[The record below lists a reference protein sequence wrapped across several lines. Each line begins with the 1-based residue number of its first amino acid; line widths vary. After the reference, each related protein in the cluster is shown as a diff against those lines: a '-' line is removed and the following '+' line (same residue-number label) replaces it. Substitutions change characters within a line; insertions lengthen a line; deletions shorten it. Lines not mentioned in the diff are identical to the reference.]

1 MSAYIP
7 PWSSPYIIGIAGLS
21 GSGKTTVAQEITNS
35 INQPWTILLSL
46 DNFYKDLTPEQSKLA
61 YSNEFDFDK
70 PDAYDFDAIIECVRN
85 IKAGKKVDIP
95 VYSFKTHSRQP
106 NQKITIYGANVV
118 IIEGIMSLFHPEL
131 LKLMDFKV
139 FVDTDIDIC
148 YSRRLLRDIIHRDRS
163 IEGVIQQW
171 NKFVKPNSIAYVL
184 PTRSNADIVIPRGSD
199 NKIALS
205 MLIAHLKRKL
215 KEKSDIHI
223 AHLNSL
229 HAGPDMSR
237 VHILPV
243 HNQLKVLYTTILDST
258 TSSDDF
264 IFNFNRIASLLITF
278 ALDFIPYESGV
289 TLGRTITTPTNHS
302 ISFSDA
308 YFQTSNV
315 IGVSMIRSGDVFQR
329 ALRQTIP
336 SVQIGKLLIQAD
348 SRTGEPQLHT
358 EKLPEFT
365 VKDTILL
372 FEAEIISGT
381 AGVMAI
387 KVLLDHGVKE
397 DQIIIVSYRVT
408 EIALRRIFA
417 AFPKV
422 TVVTGGVEDIDARI
436 IDDRYF
442 GTV

>member
-1 MSAYIP
+1 MTSYIP

-46 DNFYKDLTPEQSKLA
+46 DNFYKDLTPEQSQLA
-61 YSNEFDFDK
+61 YANKYDFDK

-85 IKAGKKVDIP
+85 IKAGKKTDIP

-118 IIEGIMSLFHPEL
+118 IIEGIMALFHPEL

-148 YSRRLLRDIIHRDRS
+148 YSRRLLRDIIHRGRS

-199 NKIALS
+199 NKIATT
-205 MLIAHLKRKL
+205 MLITHLKKKL
-215 KEKSDIHI
+215 KEKSDSHI

-237 VHILPV
+237 VHIMPAN
-243 HNQLKVLYTTILDST
+243 NQLRVLDTTILDRE
-258 TSSDDF
+258 TSADDF
-264 IFNFNRIASLLITF
+264 IFNFNRIASLLITY
-278 ALDFIPYESGV
+278 ALDFVPYESGV
-289 TLGRTITTPTNHS
+289 NCGRTITTPTNHMLPS
-302 ISFSDA
+302 NEA

-315 IGVSMIRSGDVFQR
+315 IGVSMIRSGDVFQK

-336 SVQIGKLLIQAD
+336 SVQIGKLLIQAN
-348 SRTGEPQLHT
+348 SKTGEPQLHT
-358 EKLPEFT
+358 EKLPEF
-365 VKDTILL
+365 KSRDAILL

-381 AGVMAI
+381 AIVMAI

-397 DQIIIVSYRVT
+397 DQIIVVCYRVT
-408 EIALRRIFA
+408 EVALRRMFA

-422 TVVTGGVEDIDARI
+422 AVVTGGVGDIDARI

-442 GTV
+442 GTI